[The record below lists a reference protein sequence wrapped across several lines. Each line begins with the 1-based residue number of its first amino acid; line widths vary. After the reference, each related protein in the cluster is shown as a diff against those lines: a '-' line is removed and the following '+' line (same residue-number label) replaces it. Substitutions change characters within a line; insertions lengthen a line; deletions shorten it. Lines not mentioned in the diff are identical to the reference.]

1 MKGATITT
9 PQTEGGLS
17 GTDLPSRS
25 SLIPLP
31 LSQPLFTQ
39 LLLGIN
45 VMVWLAE
52 TLAGGSTNT
61 QTLIRFGAKVND
73 LIVQG
78 EYWRLLTPIFLHA
91 GIAHLAFNMYALYV
105 LGVEVERLF
114 GRSRFL
120 VLYFLSGLGGSVL
133 SFLFGARISV
143 GASGAIFGLAGALVA
158 YFTRHREIFGRRG
171 RQQFV
176 NIVAVVAIN
185 LFIGFSL
192 PGIDNL
198 GHLGGLVVGLAIG
211 WQFVP
216 HYEVDWDWRTSTR
229 VLRDRNSL
237 RRQWLAVLII
247 VLGLVGS
254 TAAGVAAQS
263 KAAITYLRAANT
275 LIDQGSY
282 ARAEDVLQIALKK
295 DPESAVAYF
304 LLGYAL
310 GRQEKYEQ
318 AAEAYQRAIKLQP
331 RMAEAHWN
339 LGLTFLAL
347 NRRKEARAAFET
359 YLTLDISEQEA
370 AQARAMLQR
379 IGPR

>member
-1 MKGATITT
+1 VTITT
-9 PQTEGGLS
+9 PQTERGLS
-17 GTDLPSRS
+17 GTGLPHRS
-25 SLIPLP
+25 AFIPLP
-31 LSQPLFTQ
+31 LSKPLFTQ

-45 VMVWLAE
+45 VMIWLAE

-105 LGVEVERLF
+105 LGMEVERLF

-133 SFLFGARISV
+133 SFLYGARISV

-158 YFTRHREIFGRRG
+158 YFARHREVFGRRG
-171 RQQFV
+171 RQQLV
-176 NIVAVVAIN
+176 NIVAVVGIN
-185 LFIGFSL
+185 LIIGFSL

-198 GHLGGLVVGLAIG
+198 GHLGGLIVGLAMG
-211 WQFVP
+211 WQFTP
-216 HYEVDWDWRTSTR
+216 HYEVDLDWKTSSP

-237 RRQWLAVLII
+237 RPQWVAVLVV
-247 VLGLVGS
+247 VLVLVGS
-254 TAAGVAAQS
+254 TAAGVEAQS
-263 KAAITYLRAANT
+263 KSAITYLRAANT
-275 LIDQGSY
+275 LIDQGNY
-282 ARAEDVLQIALKK
+282 ARAEKVLQIALER
-295 DPESAVAYF
+295 DPQSAPGYF

-318 AAEAYQRAIKLQP
+318 AAEAYQQAIKLQP
-331 RMAEAHWN
+331 KMAEAYWN

-347 NRRKEARAAFET
+347 NRRREARAAFET
-359 YLTLDISEQEA
+359 YLTLDISSQEA

-379 IGPR
+379 IAP